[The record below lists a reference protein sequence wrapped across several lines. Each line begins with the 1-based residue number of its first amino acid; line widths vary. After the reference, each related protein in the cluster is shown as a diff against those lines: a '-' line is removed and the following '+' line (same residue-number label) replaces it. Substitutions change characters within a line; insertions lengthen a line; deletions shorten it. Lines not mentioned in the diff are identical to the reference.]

1 VYFHGHVWVP
11 FIFARNVLWLME
23 SLANEFDIDLA
34 TDFVIQKLRRR
45 YPEGFSTERSVNR
58 EI

>member
-1 VYFHGHVWVP
+1 
-11 FIFARNVLWLME
+11 ME